1 MDPKGNSGKQGNENT
16 KSVLTCGGWAGGQWE
31 VLKDVQPDFG
41 GARKVE
47 RMKGDDGLSQDC

>member
-16 KSVLTCGGWAGGQWE
+16 KGVLTCGGKQWE
-31 VLKDVQPDFG
+31 VLKDVQSDFG
-41 GARKVE
+41 GAREVE

>member
-1 MDPKGNSGKQGNENT
+1 MDLKGNSVKQGNENT
-16 KSVLTCGGWAGGQWE
+16 KDVLTCRGRGEQWE
-31 VLKDVQPDFG
+31 ARKDVQSDVG